1 MKYRLRLSRQQ
12 IEGTFMPQETTGPF
26 PSVVITGASTGI
38 GEACGLELDRLGFRV
53 FAGVRAEADG
63 GRLRQRSSPRLV
75 PLRLD
80 VTDAEQVAEAAKTVA
95 EAVGPAGLAGLVNNA
110 GIAVAGPLELLPL
123 DAWRKQFEVNLV
135 GQVAVTQALLPL
147 VRAARGRIVF
157 IGSVNGRL
165 APPYLGPYAASKHAL
180 EAVADS
186 LRVELRTWGILV
198 ALVEPGTVKTPIWD
212 KSRAA
217 ADRLAEDLTPEGKA
231 LYGEDI
237 EAMRRATERLAAR
250 GVPAE
255 RVVRAVVHALA
266 ARRPKT
272 RYLLGA
278 DNRFILTAFK
288 FLPDRL
294 RDWFVRRALGLP

>member
-1 MKYRLRLSRQQ
+1 
-12 IEGTFMPQETTGPF
+12 MPQETTGQF
-26 PSVVITGASTGI
+26 PTVVITGASTGI
-38 GEACGLELDRLGFRV
+38 GEACALELDRLGFRV

-63 GRLRQRSSPRLV
+63 ERLRRQASPRLA

-80 VTDAEQVAEAAKTVA
+80 VTDGQQVADAASAVAEAG
-95 EAVGPAGLAGLVNNA
+95 GPAGLAGLVNNA
-110 GIAVAGPLELLPL
+110 GIVVAGPVELLPL
-123 DAWRKQFEVNLV
+123 DAWRRQFEVNLI

-147 VRAARGRIVF
+147 VRTARGRIVF

-165 APPYLGPYAASKHAL
+165 AAPYLGPYAASKHAL

-186 LRVELRTWGILV
+186 LRVELRTWGIPV
-198 ALVEPGTVKTPIWD
+198 ALVEPGSVKTPIWD

-217 ADRLAEDLTPEGKA
+217 ADRLAEDLTPAGKA

-237 EAMRRATERLAAR
+237 EAMRRATQRLAAR
-250 GVPAE
+250 GVPVD
-255 RVVRAVVHALA
+255 RVVRAVVHALT

-278 DNRFILTAFK
+278 DNRSILAAFK
-288 FLPDRL
+288 FLPDRA

>member
-1 MKYRLRLSRQQ
+1 
-12 IEGTFMPQETTGPF
+12 MPQESTSQSPT
-26 PSVVITGASTGI
+26 VVITGASTGI
-38 GEACGLELDRLGFRV
+38 GEAAALELDRLGFRV

-63 GRLRQRSSPRLV
+63 ERLRQRSSPRLA

-95 EAVGPAGLAGLVNNA
+95 AAVGPAGLAGLVNNA
-110 GIAVAGPLELLPL
+110 GIVVAGPLELLPL
-123 DAWRKQFEVNLV
+123 DAWRRQLEVNLF
-135 GQVAVTQALLPL
+135 GQVAVTQAFLPL

-186 LRVELRTWGILV
+186 LRVELRTWEMSV
-198 ALVEPGTVKTPIWD
+198 ALVEPGSVKTPIWD

-217 ADRLAEDLTPEGKA
+217 ADRLAEDLTPEGHA

-237 EAMRRATERLAAR
+237 EAMRRATVRLAAS
-250 GVPAE
+250 GMPVE
-255 RVVRAVVHALA
+255 RVVRAVVHALS

-278 DNRFILTAFK
+278 DNRFVLALFK
-288 FLPDRL
+288 LLPDRV
-294 RDWFVRRALGLP
+294 RDWFVRRALGLR

>member
-1 MKYRLRLSRQQ
+1 
-12 IEGTFMPQETTGPF
+12 MPQDSTGQF
-26 PSVVITGASTGI
+26 PTVVITGASTGI
-38 GEACGLELDRLGFRV
+38 GEASALELDRLGFRV

-63 GRLRQRSSPRLV
+63 ERLRRQASPRLV

-80 VTDAEQVAEAAKTVA
+80 VTDAAQVAEAAQAVA
-95 EAVGPAGLAGLVNNA
+95 AAVGPAGLAGLVNNA
-110 GIAVAGPLELLPL
+110 GVVVAGPLELLPL
-123 DAWRKQFEVNLV
+123 DALRRQLEVNLV

-147 VRAARGRIVF
+147 LRAARGRIVF

-186 LRVELRTWGILV
+186 LRLGLRTWGISV
-198 ALVEPGTVKTPIWD
+198 ALVEPGSVKTPIWD

-217 ADRLAEDLTPEGKA
+217 ADRLAEDLTAEGKA

-237 EAMRRATERLAAR
+237 EAMRRATVRLAAR
-250 GVPAE
+250 GMPVD
-255 RVVRAVVHALA
+255 RVVRAVVHSLSAP
-266 ARRPKT
+266 RPKT

-278 DNRFILTAFK
+278 DNRFILALFK
-288 FLPDRL
+288 FLPDRV
-294 RDWFVRRALGLP
+294 RDWFVRRALGLR

>member
-1 MKYRLRLSRQQ
+1 
-12 IEGTFMPQETTGPF
+12 MPQETTDRF
-26 PSVVITGASTGI
+26 PAVVITGASTGI
-38 GEACGLELDRLGFRV
+38 GEACALELDRLGFRV

-63 GRLRQRSSPRLV
+63 ERLRRCSSPRLT

-80 VTDAEQVAEAAKTVA
+80 VTDGQQVADAARAVA

-123 DAWRKQFEVNLV
+123 EAWRRQFEVNLV

-147 VRAARGRIVF
+147 VRTARGRIVF
-157 IGSVNGRL
+157 IGSLNGRL
-165 APPYLGPYAASKHAL
+165 AAPYLGPYAASKHAL

-186 LRVELRTWGILV
+186 LRVELRTWGISV
-198 ALVEPGTVKTPIWD
+198 ALVEPGSVKTPIWD

-217 ADRLAEDLTPEGKA
+217 ADRLAEDLTPEGNA
-231 LYGEDI
+231 LYGPDI
-237 EAMRRATERLAAR
+237 EAMRRATQRLAAR
-250 GVPAE
+250 GMPVE
-255 RVVRAVVHALA
+255 RVVRAVVHALS

-278 DNRFILTAFK
+278 DNRFVLAAFK
-288 FLPDRL
+288 FLPDRA
-294 RDWFVRRALGLP
+294 RDWFVRRALGLR

>member
-1 MKYRLRLSRQQ
+1 
-12 IEGTFMPQETTGPF
+12 MPQETTGQF
-26 PSVVITGASTGI
+26 PTVVITGASTGI
-38 GEACGLELDRLGFRV
+38 GEACALELDRLGFRV
-53 FAGVRAEADG
+53 FAGVRADADG
-63 GRLRQRSSPRLV
+63 ERLRRRSSPRLV

-80 VTDAEQVAEAAKTVA
+80 VTDGQQVADAAQAVA

-110 GIAVAGPLELLPL
+110 GIVVAGPVELLPL
-123 DAWRKQFEVNLV
+123 DAWRRQFEVNLI

-147 VRAARGRIVF
+147 VRTARGRIVF

-165 APPYLGPYAASKHAL
+165 AAPYLGPYAASKHAL

-186 LRVELRTWGILV
+186 LRVELRTWGIPV
-198 ALVEPGTVKTPIWD
+198 ALVEPGSVKTPIWD

-217 ADRLAEDLTPEGKA
+217 ADRLAEDLTPAGKA

-237 EAMRRATERLAAR
+237 AAMRRATQRLAAR
-250 GVPAE
+250 GMPVE
-255 RVVRAVVHALA
+255 RVVRAVVHALT

-278 DNRFILTAFK
+278 DNRSILAAFK
-288 FLPDRL
+288 FLPDRA